1 MECDCLGRPSAHQA
15 MGDSGFILIH
25 CFGQGAGHQF
35 LTNPDAETA
44 CQQLVEQKPF
54 GWFKLRPRLKNT
66 LFPLFLLQRCQLS

>member
-1 MECDCLGRPSAHQA
+1 MERDSLGRPSAHQA
-15 MGDSGFILIH
+15 MGNRCFILIH
-25 CFGQGAGHQF
+25 GLCQRAGHQF